1 MVREAA
7 TITEKQED
15 EIALL
20 TNKVAHLEISNNE
33 LTREVTQL
41 SSTVDYLEQ
50 DIIEKDNELEEAQEH
65 LSDALSAQIDSC
77 YKAEQ
82 YKILAQSFKLRWNS
96 CRKKLENDNSNL
108 PNDPIVAIV
117 DHLSHDCA
125 DPGTFVARL
134 CQGILTDE
142 NLIPFRELFLECFCP
157 VIHTEIHEKSFAA
170 YRILLALDL
179 GGGTC
184 SYEGYELL
192 RKVETRGVKY
202 K

>member
-1 MVREAA
+1 MVRKAA

-50 DIIEKDNELEEAQEH
+50 DIIEKDDELEEAQEH

-77 YKAEQ
+77 YEAEQ
-82 YKILAQSFKLRWNS
+82 YKMLAQSFKLWWNS
-96 CRKKLENDNSNL
+96 CRKKLENDNSTL
-108 PNDPIVAIV
+108 PTDPIVAIV

-125 DPGTFVARL
+125 DPEPSL
-134 CQGILTDE
+134 
-142 NLIPFRELFLECFCP
+142 P
-157 VIHTEIHEKSFAA
+157 VFAKE
-170 YRILLALDL
+170 Y
-179 GGGTC
+179 
-184 SYEGYELL
+184 
-192 RKVETRGVKY
+192 
-202 K
+202 